1 MPKEI
6 ERKFLLKDDSW
17 REIVK
22 ERNIQGTMLKQT
34 YLQNAEWGVVR
45 LRLAGEKA
53 YITIK
58 TRSKTIAR
66 DEFEYEIPLE
76 HALEIFKTLD
86 EQTHLTCIEKVRYK
100 IENQGHVWEID
111 EFTGLNQGLVIAE
124 IELNR
129 EDETFAVPPW
139 IGEEVTKISKYFNS
153 SLANNPIRK

>member
-22 ERNIQGTMLKQT
+22 ERNIKGIKLKQT

-45 LRLAGEKA
+45 LRLADEKA
-53 YITIK
+53 YLTIK
-58 TRSKTIAR
+58 TRSKTISR

-76 HALEIFKTLD
+76 HALELFRTLD
-86 EQTHLTCIEKVRYK
+86 EQAHLTCIEKTRYK
-100 IENQGHVWEID
+100 IENQGHIWEID
-111 EFTGLNQGLVIAE
+111 EFLGANEGLIVAE
-124 IELNR
+124 IELKSI
-129 EDETFAVPPW
+129 DETFAVPPW

-153 SLANNPIRK
+153 SLANNPIKK